1 MCLSSHWIGNHVL
14 WVLNWMGLVAPFLA
28 TPPSFMVSG
37 VFPALY
43 VLMQALVETLPTVPE
58 MRLNT
63 ELPLSAFDGISRAY
77 LLCNLVTPVVLTNP
91 RPEVAASPWALL
103 VASLVRAF
111 ILTRP
116 LFLYSYRPFLLY

>member
-1 MCLSSHWIGNHVL
+1 MRVLSLSYLCIL
-14 WVLNWMGLVAPFLA
+14 TLDRPPSQRTAPFLA

-43 VLMQALVETLPTVPE
+43 VLMQALVEVLPAVPD
-58 MRLNT
+58 MALNT

-77 LLCNLVTPVVLTNP
+77 LLCNLVTPVVLSNP

-103 VASLVRAF
+103 VASLVRA
-111 ILTRP
+111 P
-116 LFLYSYRPFLLY
+116 LCFSYLCAGIVYVY

>member
-1 MCLSSHWIGNHVL
+1 
-14 WVLNWMGLVAPFLA
+14 
-28 TPPSFMVSG
+28 MVSG

-58 MRLNT
+58 MTLNT

-103 VASLVRAF
+103 VASLVRHSSSLP
-111 ILTRP
+111 IV
-116 LFLYSYRPFLLY
+116 LFYCTDHDSVWSHR